1 MANRFWVG
9 GTGNWSNSS
18 TTNWSATSGGAGGA
32 SAPTSVDDV
41 FFNVNSNTG
50 TNPFTVTILANA
62 TCRNWDVSGL
72 DGVMTMT
79 GNTTLFQVFG
89 GISFSGF
96 NLISTFTGI
105 INLRATSGINFI
117 TTNGVTLSALQ
128 VNCAGTYRLGGN
140 ITLDSNS
147 NPSINLISG
156 VFSVNGWI
164 ANLTGTGVTN
174 IVGSGSTSRT
184 LTLTNSVVNCYST
197 SSPINLAG
205 SNYSI
210 GASNSIINIYGSS
223 ASFTESLAGS
233 YNTVYFQAPSA
244 IGTRSLATS
253 SSFGT
258 LRVDTGAVAG
268 IYPFT
273 VSSNITVSTLQLIAS
288 SNPAIRHNFSSNVA
302 GTARSISSTFSPS
315 LQNVDFRDITS
326 ASFVW
331 SGTSI
336 ATLNNTT
343 NITASSAKTVYWNL
357 AGTQNWS
364 ATGWATSS
372 GGVPAEANFPIAQDT
387 VIFDDSGAAG
397 TITVDANYN
406 IRVLSTSLRTL
417 PLTINVS
424 VFLNLFANLT
434 LGSGLTSSGIL
445 IFTGGSIA
453 TISGNNNTTNFN
465 IRWEKNPG
473 TIGGLTGS
481 GAFLSTSD
489 IIVTSGTFQ
498 TSGRNMTV
506 RGFYTGGNTKILSFS
521 SSTITITGSGEVCNL
536 TGSNTT
542 FSSNT
547 ATLSFSSAS
556 PKTFRSVSAFGFSNL
571 IQSGAGALSMF
582 GVLCTNISNAVTPT
596 TVSFSGT
603 NTFTNFNLNGTP
615 GNLVTLGNAN
625 ALFSSFNSLRAV
637 IVTSSPSTLKTLD
650 YVNVSGLQFE
660 SPVGGV
666 NYVGWYATNSTNS
679 GNNQGILFSDTS
691 KKIFYIVSGSAFVLP
706 NDWNPNNNRI
716 FLVGAGGSGG
726 QSQFSSG
733 GGGGGGGGFTLVQN
747 YAAPPGATVTY
758 GVGVGGYYA
767 AGGNTIWASSGYPTH
782 SANGGGFAPSGT
794 FPYNA
799 GGTGGTGSTFNGGN
813 GGNGIAYTGQGSG
826 TQGGGGGGGSAGPLG
841 NGGNGGNGFSGTFNN
856 NGAGGGGGGNGGGSV
871 GQNATGGFGGAG
883 GNNASGVGGGA
894 GSNFYSNPGSAGG
907 GASGSVGFSYPGSP
921 ILIPSTGSDIAGS
934 FGTGGG
940 AGGSGWTQG
949 NFAIYDFTNSANG
962 AGGGGAGFYFGNSQ
976 NPGQGGNG
984 IIVVEYTP
992 TTDFLMF
999 MNAR

>member
-1 MANRFWVG
+1 MANRYWVG
-9 GTGNWSNSS
+9 GTGNWSSSS
-18 TTNWSATSGGAGGA
+18 TTNWSATSGGASGA

-41 FFNVNSNTG
+41 FFDANSNTG

-72 DGVMTMT
+72 DGLMTIV
-79 GNTTLFQVFG
+79 GNTTLFQVYG
-89 GISFSGF
+89 GIYFSGF
-96 NLISTFTGI
+96 NLTSTFTGI

-117 TTNGVTLSALQ
+117 TTNGITLSALQ
-128 VNCAGTYRLGGN
+128 VNCAGTYRLGSN

-156 VFSVNGWI
+156 TFSVNGWT

-174 IVGSGSTSRT
+174 IAGSGTTSRT
-184 LTLTNSVVNCYST
+184 LTLTSSVVNCYST

-210 GASNSIINIYGSS
+210 GTSNSIINIYGSS
-223 ASFTESLAGS
+223 ASITEALAVS

-253 SSFGT
+253 SSFTT

-273 VSSNITVSTLQLIAS
+273 VSSNIIVSTLQLLGS
-288 SNPAIRHNFSSNVA
+288 SNPAIRHNFSSNVD

-336 ATLNNTT
+336 ATLSNTS
-343 NITASSAKTVYWNL
+343 NITASAAKTVYWNL

-372 GGVPAEANFPIAQDT
+372 GGAPAVANFPIAQDT

-406 IRVLSTSLRTL
+406 ISTLSTSARTL
-417 PLTINVS
+417 PVTINVS
-424 VFLNLFANLT
+424 VFLYLFRNLT

-445 IFTGGSIA
+445 IFTGSSIA
-453 TISGNNNTTNFN
+453 TITSNGNTTNFN
-465 IRWEKNPG
+465 IRWEKTPG
-473 TIGGLTGS
+473 TVGGISSFT
-481 GAFLSTSD
+481 FTSTND
-489 IIVTSGTFQ
+489 FTVNSGTFQ
-498 TSGRNMTV
+498 TNNRDVTV
-506 RGFYTGGNTKILSFS
+506 RGFYTGSNTKILSFG
-521 SSTITITGSGEVCNL
+521 SSTITLTGSGEVCNL

-547 ATLSFSSAS
+547 ATFSFSSAS
-556 PKTFRSVSAFGFSNL
+556 AKNFRSVSAFGFSSL

-582 GVLCTNISNAVTPT
+582 GVLCTNISNTVTPT
-596 TVSFSGT
+596 TVNFYGT

-625 ALFSSFNSLRAV
+625 TIFTSTYSVRAV
-637 IVTSSPSTLKTLD
+637 IVTSSPSTLKILN

-660 SPVGGV
+660 TPSGGV
-666 NYVGWYATNSTNS
+666 NTVSWYATNSTNS

-691 KKIFYIVSGSAFVLP
+691 KKIFYILTGSSFVLP
-706 NDWNPNNNRI
+706 SDWNPNNNRI

-758 GVGVGGYYA
+758 GVGSGGYFSG
-767 AGGNTIWASSGYPTH
+767 GGNTTWQVSGYTSH
-782 SANGGGFAPSGT
+782 TANGGGAAPYT
-794 FPYNA
+794 TYPYNA
-799 GGTGGTGSTFNGGN
+799 GGTGGAGSTFNGGN

-841 NGGNGGNGFSGTFNN
+841 NGGNGGNGFSGTFNT
-856 NGAGGGGGGNGGGSV
+856 NGAGGGGGGNGGGFV

-894 GSNFYSNPGSAGG
+894 GSSFYTNVGSAGG
-907 GASGSVGFSYPGSP
+907 GGSGSVGFSYPGSP
-921 ILIPSTGSDIAGS
+921 TLIPSTGSDIAGS

-949 NFAIYDFTNSANG
+949 NFAIYDFANSANG
-962 AGGGGAGFYFGNSQ
+962 AGGGGAGFYYGSTY